1 MSDLHHPADDKL
13 IIQPSENAGTSVDL
27 LEALVTHFSDGEAG
41 LEDVD
46 PKLIKQLRE
55 ELSRGPWFSQD
66 MKHLWIMMEKGL
78 AVSQRSPGTN
88 GQVRLLN
95 LACGHCEEGAILS
108 AFFGKLGSRV
118 RQFAMDLRDRE
129 IDKARRRYSAT
140 EQLFRKAGIPGIREE
155 EEGNAVEFVAD
166 DATHLVGYGQ
176 IPAQFDVVF
185 IRHQN
190 LWHDK
195 HIWRRI
201 YEFALTRIEPEN
213 GILMITSYFDR
224 EHLMALDMVKDLGGK
239 VLFTGQNPNSREL
252 DYPGKTVDRHVAVI
266 AQHEEGATNH
276 LEIRK

>member
-1 MSDLHHPADDKL
+1 MPDPSDSDDSL
-13 IIQPSENAGTSVDL
+13 IIQPGQGAGAGVDL
-27 LEALVTHFSDGEAG
+27 LEALLSHFSAGEAG
-41 LEDVD
+41 LDDLD
-46 PKLIKQLRE
+46 PKLVKQLRE
-55 ELSRGPWFSQD
+55 ELARGPYFSED
-66 MKHLWIMMEKGL
+66 MKHLWIMMEKAL
-78 AVSQRSPGTN
+78 AVSGRKPG
-88 GQVRLLN
+88 GDSDIRLLN

-108 AFFGKLGSRV
+108 AFFGKLGNRV

-155 EEGNAVEFVAD
+155 DEGNSVEFVAD

-176 IPAQFDVVF
+176 VPAQFDVVF

-190 LWHDK
+190 LWHDRG
-195 HIWRRI
+195 IWRRI

-224 EHLMALDMVKDLGGK
+224 EHLLALDLLKDLGGN
-239 VLFTGQNPNSREL
+239 VLFTGQNPNSRAL

-266 AQHEEGATNH
+266 VQSEAGLMPGIA
-276 LEIRK
+276 K